1 MKPRV
6 FFRRYR
12 TKIRLALLV
21 IILAIGAYAWSLRE
35 FPVNDNYQFVQIISE
50 GIAMPTS
57 LTGLTGTDYLYV
69 SQRDGVIR
77 IIEDGKL
84 LDDPLIDLRDR
95 VLSEHTEQGLH
106 RVLFDPNVSENRYF
120 YVYYTGQPDG
130 RTVVERYELDAD
142 SDIVADKDSSELIIE
157 VAQPEQDHNG
167 GEMQFGPDGYL
178 YIGLGDGG
186 ASGTTAYDLENY
198 LGSILRLDV
207 SELPYQIPA
216 DNPFVNRDDVFA
228 EIWVYGLRN
237 PWRFSFDRKTGD
249 MFIGDVG
256 GEEWEE
262 IDWIPA
268 STGGYDFGWNRYE
281 ATHLIEGQVADENV
295 TMPIYEYP
303 HNRDGIDTRKFQ
315 CSVTG
320 GYIYRG
326 KALPDLDGAYI
337 FGDWCSGSIWSLRQT
352 ETGEWIQAS
361 FIEIEFKLNSFAE
374 DADGEIYLL
383 TVVNGIWKLTGR

>member
-1 MKPRV
+1 MKPRIL
-6 FFRRYR
+6 FRRYR
-12 TKIRLALLV
+12 TKIRLALIA
-21 IILAIGAYAWSLRE
+21 IIIAIGVFAWSLRE
-35 FPVNDNYQFVQIISE
+35 FPVNDNYQFVQIVSE

-57 LTGLTGTDYLYV
+57 LTALDGTNYLYV

-77 IIEDGKL
+77 ILENGKL
-84 LDDPLIDLRDR
+84 LDEPLMDLRDR
-95 VLSEHTEQGLH
+95 VLSEHIEQGLH
-106 RVLFDPNVSENRYF
+106 RVLVDPKVSANRYI
-120 YVYYTGQPDG
+120 YVYYTAKPDG
-130 RTVVERYELDAD
+130 RVVVERYELD
-142 SDIVADKDSSELIIE
+142 SDLVADKDSDEFILE
-157 VAQPEQDHNG
+157 AEQPEPDHNG
-167 GEMQFGPDGYL
+167 GEMQFGNDGYL
-178 YIGLGDGG
+178 YIALGDGG
-186 ASGTTAYDLENY
+186 ASGSTAYDLENY

-207 SELPYQIPA
+207 SELPYQIPE
-216 DNPFVNRDDVFA
+216 DNPFVDREDA
-228 EIWVYGLRN
+228 LPEIWVYGLRN

-256 GEEWEE
+256 GEQWEE

-281 ATHLIEGQVADENV
+281 ATHLIENHEADENV

-303 HNRDGIDTRKFQ
+303 HNREGIDTRKFQ

-326 KALPDLDGAYI
+326 KALPDLDGTYI
-337 FGDWCSGSIWSLRQT
+337 FGDWCSGSLWSLK
-352 ETGEWIQAS
+352 QADNGDWVHES
-361 FIEIEFKLNSFAE
+361 FIETEFKLNSFGV